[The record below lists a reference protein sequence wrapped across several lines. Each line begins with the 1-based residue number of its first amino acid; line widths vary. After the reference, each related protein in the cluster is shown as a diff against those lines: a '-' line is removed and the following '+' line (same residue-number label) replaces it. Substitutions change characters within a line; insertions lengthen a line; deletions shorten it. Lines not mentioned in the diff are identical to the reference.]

1 MSLQTGWAGTRR
13 LGIVVFAVLV
23 LATVAAF
30 FIVQHLKVTTPLIVV
45 QPPPFPTAI
54 NPVSGGTCVV
64 RTPAGHRQ
72 PVSFRRMTVSFYLL
86 NRSDNVEVYVVN
98 QSGMI
103 VATLAHSLF
112 MRAAPRPVTR
122 TFIWTG
128 RQDNGQLAPSGRYYV
143 KVVLLHQGRT
153 IDITNAKGL
162 LQWVRVTY
170 TKSCPR
176 Q

>member
-1 MSLQTGWAGTRR
+1 MRRRAGWVSTRR
-13 LGIVVFAVLV
+13 LGVVVFAVLA

-45 QPPPFPTAI
+45 HPPPFPTAI
-54 NPVSGGTCVV
+54 NPVNGGTCTV
-64 RTPAGHRQ
+64 RTPAGDRQ

-86 NRSDNVEVYVVN
+86 HRSDDVEVYVLN
-98 QSGMI
+98 QSGKI
-103 VATLAHSLF
+103 VATLAHGLF
-112 MRAAPRPVTR
+112 MKAAPRPVTR
-122 TFIWTG
+122 TFTWTG

-162 LQWVRVTY
+162 LEWVRVTY
-170 TKSCPR
+170 TKPCPL